1 MKAPDKQPL
10 RPGFTLI
17 ELLAVI
23 AVIAILALISLP
35 SMMQRIA
42 RQQVSEALSL
52 ADIAKTPIASA
63 WAANQPLPADNA
75 AAGLPAPE
83 KVVSNYVSR
92 LEVETG
98 AIHLVFGNNANGN
111 LRGKTLTLRAAVV
124 DHEHAVPV
132 AWVCG
137 RAPVPQPMTALGT
150 NRTDLDVGYLPLN
163 CR

>member
-1 MKAPDKQPL
+1 MVC
-10 RPGFTLI
+10 RRGFTLI
-17 ELLAVI
+17 EIVVALAI
-23 AVIAILALISLP
+23 IAILALLAMP
-35 SMMQRIA
+35 NMTDRVV
-42 RQQVSEALSL
+42 REQVVEAVQLADVAKAAVAASWRASEAM
-52 ADIAKTPIASA
+52 
-63 WAANQPLPADNA
+63 PADNA